1 LFYRKI
7 SRRLFLKASLAA
19 SLMLLEG
26 TQCLA
31 SIPPE
36 QTDEGRLTLFNSH
49 SRERLTLA
57 YRDSSGNIDQEAVR
71 QFNWILRCHSGEVG
85 EMDMRVIEYLSLVDK
100 QLGGNNEI
108 HIISGFRS
116 PNYNAM
122 LRKRSRGGVARKS
135 LHMKGKAIDIAVP
148 GVDLH
153 TLRTAALDLR
163 YGGVGYYPGP
173 GFVHIDSG
181 SFRAW

>member
-1 LFYRKI
+1 MFNRKF

-19 SLMLLEG
+19 SLMLLDG
-26 TQCLA
+26 VPGFA

-36 QTDEGRLTLFNSH
+36 TDIDGQLSLFNTH
-49 SRERLTLA
+49 SRERVSLIF
-57 YRDSSGNIDQEAVR
+57 RKPSGEYDPEAIKEL
-71 QFNWILRCHSGEVG
+71 NWVLRCHSGEVG

-122 LRKRSRGGVARKS
+122 LRNRSRGGVASKS
-135 LHMKGKAIDIAVP
+135 LHMKGKAIDIAIP

-153 TLRTAALDLR
+153 MLRTAALDLR

-181 SFRAW
+181 TFRTW

>member
-1 LFYRKI
+1 MFYRKF
-7 SRRLFLKASLAA
+7 SRRTFLKASLAA
-19 SLMLLEG
+19 SLFLLEG
-26 TQCLA
+26 VPGFA

-36 QTDEGRLTLFNSH
+36 PATDGRLTLFNTH
-49 SRERLTLA
+49 SRERLSLTF
-57 YRDSSGNIDQEAVR
+57 RNSSGEYDPEAVKEL
-71 QFNWILRCHSGEVG
+71 NWLLRCHSGEVG
-85 EMDMRVIEYLSLVDK
+85 EMDVRVIEYLSMVDK

-116 PNYNAM
+116 PGYNAM
-122 LRKRSRGGVARKS
+122 LRNKGRGGVARKS
-135 LHMKGKAIDIAVP
+135 LHTKGKAIDIAIP
-148 GVDLH
+148 GVDLR

-163 YGGVGYYPGP
+163 YGGVGYYPGA

>member
-1 LFYRKI
+1 MFDRKF

-19 SLMLLEG
+19 SLMLLDG
-26 TQCLA
+26 MPGFA

-36 QTDEGRLTLFNSH
+36 TDIDGKLSLFNTH
-49 SRERLTLA
+49 SRDRVTIT
-57 YRDSSGNIDQEAVR
+57 YRDSSGNYDLEAVR
-71 QFNWILRCHSGEVG
+71 ELNWILRCHSGEVG
-85 EMDMRVIEYLSLVDK
+85 EMDLRVIEYLSMVDK

-116 PNYNAM
+116 PDYNAK
-122 LRKRSRGGVARKS
+122 LRKRSRGGVASKS
-135 LHMKGKAIDIAVP
+135 LHMKGKAIDIAIP

-163 YGGVGYYPGP
+163 YGGVGYYPGA

-181 SFRAW
+181 SFRTW